1 MAKEKI
7 DMFADLFGREPVP
20 AETVKEKKTE
30 KKEEI
35 KTVPEDVFVQPDQ
48 IEFKES
54 EKVKKAAAKDAPK
67 DKYVQKAFYITK
79 DQYLKI
85 KERTLQA
92 AADENSRDK
101 DLSAVVRNALDRYL
115 K

>member
-7 DMFADLFGREPVP
+7 DMSADLFVRDTEA
-20 AETVKEKKTE
+20 AETVKEKEKKTE
-30 KKEEI
+30 KKEEA
-35 KTVPEDVFVQPDQ
+35 VSSPEAAFIQPDQ
-48 IEFKES
+48 VEFKES
-54 EKVKKAAAKDAPK
+54 EKAAVKDAPK

-92 AADENSRDK
+92 AADGNSRDK